1 MNLNFCVVKLSA
13 FAYLVYTLRFVASS
27 ATVQLK
33 LYLSGVCVT
42 DEIALDYHDT
52 LLYVDSRLEKNK
64 VYLSVY
70 GALKELD
77 DEFGNMSAISSLWT
91 EKALKLSNE
100 WANTRRMALVILEN
114 MGEKYKKPSSPTD
127 TFII

>member
-1 MNLNFCVVKLSA
+1 MNLNFSIVKLSA
-13 FAYLVYTLRFVASS
+13 FAYLVNTLQFVASS

-33 LYLSGVCVT
+33 LYPSGVCVT
-42 DEIALDYHDT
+42 DEIALDYHHT
-52 LLYVDSRLEKNK
+52 LLYADSQLENNK

-114 MGEKYKKPSSPTD
+114 MGEKCKEPSPTTD

>member
-1 MNLNFCVVKLSA
+1 VNLDFSVVKLPA
-13 FAYLVYTLRFVASS
+13 FAYLVNTLRFVASS

-33 LYLSGVCVT
+33 LYPSGVCIT

-52 LLYVDSRLEKNK
+52 LLYADSRLKKNK
-64 VYLSVY
+64 VYLSVC
-70 GALKELD
+70 GDLKELD

-114 MGEKYKKPSSPTD
+114 MGEKYKKPSSTTD